1 MATHEGGGRQRR
13 LHLRDGPHGQSR
25 ENGDRARRI
34 LNIILGISAQFL
46 TFFVRNSSG
55 VATFHDL
62 GLGILSPSGADCVHP
77 RWPRRTPAGRQTYH
91 LWRGAQRLLE
101 CFINPGDEDPLQGW
115 KSVVVT
121 AHSQKGIPINVSC
134 QYRSRY
140 LHFLLFQML
149 CRTFPA
155 TQGVCLQRGAYLALT
170 ARRPG
175 ACR

>member
-1 MATHEGGGRQRR
+1 MATHEGRGRQPR

-62 GLGILSPSGADCVHP
+62 GLGILSPSGADCVLP
-77 RWPRRTPAGRQTYH
+77 RWPRRTPDGRQTYH

-115 KSVVVT
+115 KSCNC
-121 AHSQKGIPINVSC
+121 SLQKKGYTHQHQLSVWADP
-134 QYRSRY
+134 RSRC

-149 CRTFPA
+149 
-155 TQGVCLQRGAYLALT
+155 
-170 ARRPG
+170 
-175 ACR
+175 